1 MRKIIFFVGVILIGG
16 LVWYLFIKPHDYQ
29 VNFKVKTF
37 PGTINQ
43 IIKTWS
49 STIDNSKILEQENVG
64 LLKLKQQLKFGD
76 STYIYTWNIIPETD
90 STSNVKVY
98 VKDTEHSF
106 TNKLLVPFSDTDFE
120 KRTRKTLLDFNTKLS
135 EHISKFKVRIIGE
148 EQINSTF
155 CACTTQT
162 TTQFGKAQGMMK
174 DFPLLDGIL
183 AKNGVKLDGRPK
195 LEVTNWDTLTD
206 HITFNFCYP
215 IIKSD
220 TLPQHPEINYIGFP
234 SKRALKAEYYGNYIT
249 SDRAWY
255 ALLDYAE
262 KNNLNVHP
270 LPIEVFHNNP
280 NMGGD
285 ELKWKTE
292 VYLPL
297 LKE

>member
-1 MRKIIFFVGVILIGG
+1 MKKFYYVLAFILFGAV
-16 LVWYLFIKPHDYQ
+16 LWYLFVKPHDYQ

-49 STIDNSKILEQENVG
+49 NTLDNSELLEQENAS
-64 LLKLKQQLKFGD
+64 LLALKQQLKFGD
-76 STYIYTWNIIPETD
+76 STYIYTWSIIPETD

-106 TNKLLVPFSDTDFE
+106 ANKLVVPFSDTDFE

-135 EHISKFKVRIIGE
+135 EHISKFKVKIIGE
-148 EQINSTF
+148 EQIISTF

-183 AKNGVKLDGRPK
+183 AKNGVKLNGRPF
-195 LEVTNWDTLTD
+195 LEVTSWDLVKENLTFD
-206 HITFNFCYP
+206 FCYP
-215 IIKSD
+215 IIKSEI
-220 TLPQHPEINYIGFP
+220 LPQHPELHYKQLP
-234 SKRALKAEYYGNYIT
+234 SLTAIKAEYYGNYIT

-255 ALLDYAE
+255 ALLDYAK
-262 KNNLNVHP
+262 KNNISLTG

-292 VYLPL
+292 IYMP

>member
-1 MRKIIFFVGVILIGG
+1 MRKIIFFIGLLLIGG
-16 LVWYLFIKPHDYQ
+16 LIWYLFIKPHDYQ
-29 VNFKVKTF
+29 VNFKAKTF

-49 STIDNSKILEQENVG
+49 NTIDNSEVLEQENVN
-64 LLKLKQQLKFGD
+64 LLELIQQLKFGD
-76 STYIYTWNIIPETD
+76 STYIYTWHIIPETD

-106 TNKLLVPFSDTDFE
+106 ANKLMVPFSDTDFE
-120 KRTRKTLLDFNTKLS
+120 KRTRKTLLDFNSKLS
-135 EHISKFKVRIIGE
+135 EHISKFKVKIIGE

-183 AKNGVKLDGRPK
+183 ANNGVKLNGRPF
-195 LEVTNWDTLTD
+195 LIVTNWDMAQENLTFD
-206 HITFNFCYP
+206 FCYP
-215 IIKSD
+215 IIK
-220 TLPQHPEINYIGFP
+220 TKILPQHPELIYKQFP
-234 SKRALKAEYYGNYIT
+234 SLTAIKAEYYGNYIT

-255 ALLDYAE
+255 ALLDYAN
-262 KNNLNVHP
+262 KNNLSVKA
-270 LPIEVFHNNP
+270 LPIEVFYNNP

-297 LKE
+297 KN

>member
-1 MRKIIFFVGVILIGG
+1 MRKIIFFIGILLIGS
-16 LVWYLFIKPHDYQ
+16 LIWYLFIKPHDYQ
-29 VNFKVKTF
+29 VNFKAKTF

-49 STIDNSKILEQENVG
+49 NTIDNSELLEQENTD
-64 LLKLKQQLKFGD
+64 LLELKQQLKFGD
-76 STYIYTWNIIPETD
+76 STYIYTWHIIPETD
-90 STSNVKVY
+90 STSSVKVY

-106 TNKLLVPFSDTDFE
+106 TNKLMVPFSDTDFE
-120 KRTRKTLLDFNTKLS
+120 KRTRKTLLDFNSKLS
-135 EHISKFKVRIIGE
+135 EHISKFKVKIIGE

-183 AKNGVKLDGRPK
+183 ANNGVKLNGRPFLK
-195 LEVTNWDTLTD
+195 VTNWDMAQENLTFD
-206 HITFNFCYP
+206 FCYP
-215 IIKSD
+215 IIKSKI
-220 TLPQHPEINYIGFP
+220 LPQHPELIYKQFP
-234 SKRALKAEYYGNYIT
+234 SLTAIKAEYYGNYIT

-255 ALLDYAE
+255 ALLDYAN
-262 KNNLNVHP
+262 KNNLSVKA
-270 LPIEVFHNNP
+270 LPIEVFYNNP

-297 LKE
+297 KN

>member
-1 MRKIIFFVGVILIGG
+1 MRKIIFFIRIILIGS
-16 LVWYLFIKPHDYQ
+16 LIWYLFIKPHDYQ
-29 VNFKVKTF
+29 VNFKAKTF

-49 STIDNSKILEQENVG
+49 NTIDNSELLEQENTD
-64 LLKLKQQLKFGD
+64 LLELKQQLKFGD
-76 STYIYTWNIIPETD
+76 STYIYTWHIIPETD
-90 STSNVKVY
+90 STSSVKVY

-106 TNKLLVPFSDTDFE
+106 TNKLMVPFSDTDFE
-120 KRTRKTLLDFNTKLS
+120 KRTRKTLLDFNSKLN
-135 EHISKFKVRIIGE
+135 EHLSKFKVKIIGE

-183 AKNGVKLDGRPK
+183 ANNGVKLNGRPFLK
-195 LEVTNWDTLTD
+195 VTNWDMVKENLTFD
-206 HITFNFCYP
+206 FCYP
-215 IIKSD
+215 IIKSKI
-220 TLPQHPEINYIGFP
+220 LPQHPELIYKQFP
-234 SKRALKAEYYGNYIT
+234 SLTAIKAEYYGNYIT

-255 ALLDYAE
+255 ALLDYAN
-262 KNNLNVHP
+262 KNNFSVKA
-270 LPIEVFHNNP
+270 LPIEVFYNNP

-297 LKE
+297 KK

>member
-1 MRKIIFFVGVILIGG
+1 MRKIIFFIGLLLIGG
-16 LVWYLFIKPHDYQ
+16 LIWYLFIKPHDYQ
-29 VNFKVKTF
+29 VNFKAKTF

-49 STIDNSKILEQENVG
+49 NTIDNSEVLEQENVN
-64 LLKLKQQLKFGD
+64 LLELKQQLKFGD
-76 STYIYTWNIIPETD
+76 STYIYTWHIIPETD

-106 TNKLLVPFSDTDFE
+106 ANKLMVPFSDTDFE
-120 KRTRKTLLDFNTKLS
+120 KRTRKTLLDFNSKLS
-135 EHISKFKVRIIGE
+135 EHISKFKVKIIGE

-183 AKNGVKLDGRPK
+183 ANNGVKLNGRPFLK
-195 LEVTNWDTLTD
+195 VTNWDMAQENLTFD
-206 HITFNFCYP
+206 FCYP
-215 IIKSD
+215 IIK
-220 TLPQHPEINYIGFP
+220 TKILPQHPELIYKQFP
-234 SKRALKAEYYGNYIT
+234 SLTAIKAEYYGNYIT

-255 ALLDYAE
+255 ALLDYAN
-262 KNNLNVHP
+262 KNNLSVKA
-270 LPIEVFHNNP
+270 LPIEVFYNNP

-297 LKE
+297 KN